1 MSVPVSPKF
10 PTILRD
16 LVDKSKK
23 VPDIDLSNVGGGGI
37 TEKNVPYEY
46 IVLPS
51 IDSDID
57 NPTPDIPILYYD
69 ISNKHFNNL
78 ESIDDEG
85 MTFIHADPSNFM
97 NGEYCIINMILP
109 DDIYNMEFGIFS
121 WLNPGGIL
129 DKNNKEIEGFPF
141 KYKAQLSGVINYD
154 GEMTV
159 SGNITIYMSNDPT
172 IKGTTFYNYN
182 DGRFCSEQNLT
193 KQDRFIL
200 ILDCNLMK
208 ETIYSDNL
216 PTDMLNT
223 IACSYIKPTHKMI
236 SNINFMS
243 YVNINGV
250 FGCTLNKLGE
260 NDILEAYEYDIPFFG
275 GSISN
280 YDYQY
285 VGFQGKYYK
294 YKDFYNGGGLA
305 FNAIRA
311 NTVFQIIKTIENKD
325 VENLNGVNPLIF
337 TLPNGD
343 GYTPFGIIMDFICNW
358 NNNNIPD
365 ITIAENSYTVSVLN
379 GAAAYHTKITQEM

>member
-1 MSVPVSPKF
+1 M
-10 PTILRD
+10 
-16 LVDKSKK
+16 
-23 VPDIDLSNVGGGGI
+23 SNVIKWHQFLLGDTKKPNFIIQYYATKQIHFLFGKLKKFYI
-37 TEKNVPYEY
+37 TN
-46 IVLPS
+46 
-51 IDSDID
+51 
-57 NPTPDIPILYYD
+57 
-69 ISNKHFNNL
+69 
-78 ESIDDEG
+78 
-85 MTFIHADPSNFM
+85 
-97 NGEYCIINMILP
+97 
-109 DDIYNMEFGIFS
+109 IFS
-121 WLNPGGIL
+121 NEIFGKGELIY
-129 DKNNKEIEGFPF
+129 DK
-141 KYKAQLSGVINYD
+141 YD
-154 GEMTV
+154 E
-159 SGNITIYMSNDPT
+159 
-172 IKGTTFYNYN
+172 
-182 DGRFCSEQNLT
+182 
-193 KQDRFIL
+193 
-200 ILDCNLMK
+200 
-208 ETIYSDNL
+208 
-216 PTDMLNT
+216 NT
-223 IACSYIKPTHKMI
+223 SI
-236 SNINFMS
+236 
-243 YVNINGV
+243 
-250 FGCTLNKLGE
+250 GE